1 MGTGMTR
8 DRVGSVRRRAV
19 RLAALALALSLVGG
33 GVLGQEREPLKIGL
47 IYTNTGPLAQ
57 LGIDMRDGNL
67 LYWSQVGGRAGG
79 RPIELILESTGSNKP
94 DEGLT
99 KARKLVERDHVQIL
113 TGVLET
119 PVARSEERRVGKE

>member
-8 DRVGSVRRRAV
+8 DRVGSARRQAV
-19 RLAALALALSLVGG
+19 RLAALALELSLVGG
-33 GVLGQEREPLKIGL
+33 GGRGQEAAPPK
-47 IYTNTGPLAQ
+47 TGRTHTTPLAE
-57 LGIDMRDGNL
+57 LGIDMRDGNV

-119 PVARSEERRVGKE
+119 PVAHALAGYVNDK